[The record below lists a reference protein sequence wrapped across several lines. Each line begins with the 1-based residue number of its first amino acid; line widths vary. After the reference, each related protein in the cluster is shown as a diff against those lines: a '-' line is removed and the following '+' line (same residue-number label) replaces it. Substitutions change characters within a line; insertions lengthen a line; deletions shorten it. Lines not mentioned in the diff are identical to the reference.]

1 MVKQKFDPGAL
12 VFGKVKGYPPWPAR
26 VTALSSKDR
35 CGENDFG
42 TFERKRNFVVGIGL
56 KTLFLSFLNN
66 LIKMTTIDHHY
77 CLAGTRFTSTELT
90 KQEP

>member
-42 TFERKRNFVVGIGL
+42 TFDRKRNFVVGIGL
-56 KTLFLSFLNN
+56 KTFFMSVLNN
-66 LIKMTTIDHHY
+66 LI
-77 CLAGTRFTSTELT
+77 
-90 KQEP
+90 